1 MRFFSAHWLNGLI
14 AGFFDLLSSGCK
26 LPPSLFSADKPS
38 ASAEGLFF
46 SFPSPQ
52 KSFYFYF
59 IL

>member
-1 MRFFSAHWLNGLI
+1 MRFLSAHWLNGLI
-14 AGFFDLLSSGCK
+14 AGFFDLLSSGSDI
-26 LPPSLFSADKPS
+26 PPLFSADKPS
-38 ASAEGLFF
+38 TLAKGLFF